1 MEEPGRLQSM
11 ESQRV
16 GNDSVTSLTH
26 SLNTLQSITV
36 LQSLSFMIL
45 AFLKS
50 TADLYFSSLCSI
62 FGFGYLQ
69 LYGKYRKQK
78 YIFLKK
84 LHRKQSRIWGI
95 PQNKRP
101 GFLKKEMTIEKKGCW
116 VSEWVKS
123 LSRFRLFETPWTVA
137 YQAPPSIKEA

>member
-1 MEEPGRLQSM
+1 MEEPGRIQSM

-50 TADLYFSSLCSI
+50 TADLYFSSLSSI
-62 FGFGYLQ
+62 FGFVYLQ
-69 LYGKYRKQK
+69 LYGKYRK
-78 YIFLKK
+78 
-84 LHRKQSRIWGI
+84 
-95 PQNKRP
+95 
-101 GFLKKEMTIEKKGCW
+101 
-116 VSEWVKS
+116 
-123 LSRFRLFETPWTVA
+123 
-137 YQAPPSIKEA
+137 

>member
-84 LHRKQSRIWGI
+84 LHRKQSRI
-95 PQNKRP
+95 
-101 GFLKKEMTIEKKGCW
+101 
-116 VSEWVKS
+116 
-123 LSRFRLFETPWTVA
+123 
-137 YQAPPSIKEA
+137 